1 MQYIWLPDTSK
12 PINRWTRHERTQFWV
27 HLIPYM
33 LFPSPGNEQK
43 RNAVQMVLLAKFLW
57 SLEHRIE
64 NKFKGNKS
72 SKGKEIIKNIYHNEK
87 KFFRKHNGL
96 NAVAEAESFG
106 QLVIQEKKTI
116 IKSISTCSCIFQF
129 LWRMNEYGRE
139 ILDCPS
145 VNKAKYLVELKS
157 TEGKLWDDNLTTLYT
172 NPTSIS
178 NSWAAHKSAIH
189 LLTAY
194 GLCRA
199 YARENSSEDCRID
212 ALDDIEMFLGLAL
225 YFQDVVASFSTD
237 SRRKP
242 PITPDEI
249 WWLSNPFNVEKVE
262 LSAKPLTDDQLA
274 RLRDYTADFSTK

>member
-33 LFPSPGNEQK
+33 LFPSSENELK

-57 SLEHRIE
+57 SLEHLIK
-64 NKFKGNKS
+64 NKSKGNKS
-72 SKGKEIIKNIYHNEK
+72 GKGKEIIKHIHSSEK

-116 IKSISTCSCIFQF
+116 IKSISTCLCIFQF
-129 LWRMNEYGRE
+129 LWRMNEYGQE
-139 ILDCPS
+139 IPDCPS
-145 VNKAKYLVELKS
+145 INKAKRLVELEN
-157 TEGKLWDDNLTTLYT
+157 TEGKLWHDNLTTLYT

-178 NSWAAHKSAIH
+178 NAWSNYKPSIH
-189 LLTAY
+189 LIAAY

-199 YARENSSEDCRID
+199 YARKNSSETCRMD
-212 ALDDIEMFLGLAL
+212 ALDDIETFLGLAL
-225 YFQDVVASFSTD
+225 HFQDVALSLSTG
-237 SRRKP
+237 RQEKP
-242 PITPDEI
+242 VITPDEI
-249 WWLSNPFNVEKVE
+249 WWLSNPFGVEKIE
-262 LSAKPLTDDQLA
+262 IPAEPLTDDQLA
-274 RLRDYTADFSTK
+274 RLRGYTA